1 MKYCLSS
8 SVPPSPTQAISFGA
22 CQLQSRPTIKRSGLL
37 EGVRSLIPPAILG
50 SSLSCQGAIS
60 DRQTESKRP
69 FTANFHSPRSV
80 CASKIQLASAQ
91 RSFRKKKLKRIKLSF
106 DDPGGGDCREL
117 VRAPKCLLW
126 KTTTMS
132 FSKSYLYQLE
142 RGVTYWGVTTEA
154 PPLGMSDCSGA
165 GRRGG
170 LWVCRTRA
178 ARRRGAKS
186 RYTST
191 PLTLWEV
198 CRRRRRR
205 LRPPS
210 ES

>member
-1 MKYCLSS
+1 MPTLERIVRYSGAS
-8 SVPPSPTQAISFGA
+8 RGSPV
-22 CQLQSRPTIKRSGLL
+22 QSRPTIKRSGLL

-154 PPLGMSDCSGA
+154 PPSGYVGLFRGRQEGGPLGMSDARSASQEGLKA
-165 GRRGG
+165 VTRR
-170 LWVCRTRA
+170 
-178 ARRRGAKS
+178 
-186 RYTST
+186 
-191 PLTLWEV
+191 PL
-198 CRRRRRR
+198 
-205 LRPPS
+205 
-210 ES
+210 